1 MPSYI
6 ALIRKEPGS
15 DYGVEFPDF
24 PGCITAG
31 VDLDDARRMAAEA
44 LALHIQGMLE
54 DGETLP
60 APSQLRTGQDEP
72 HQPNGFLGLH
82 LVLGALP
89 AVYSAAADFAGT
101 VTARMRALVTSTPIA
116 LPALSNSMNTP
127 GATSSAPS

>member
-31 VDLDDARRMAAEA
+31 VDLDDARRMTAEA

-54 DGETLP
+54 DGQTLP
-60 APSQLRTGQDEP
+60 TPSKLPTG
-72 HQPNGFLGLH
+72 
-82 LVLGALP
+82 
-89 AVYSAAADFAGT
+89 
-101 VTARMRALVTSTPIA
+101 
-116 LPALSNSMNTP
+116 
-127 GATSSAPS
+127 

>member
-6 ALIRKEPGS
+6 ALIRKEPDS

-54 DGETLP
+54 DGEPLP
-60 APSQLRTGQDEP
+60 APSKLAAIMHDAANRDAVGFLLDTPAPASASVRVNVTLPQDLLEAIDRVAGNRSRFLAEAARSKLRTG
-72 HQPNGFLGLH
+72 
-82 LVLGALP
+82 
-89 AVYSAAADFAGT
+89 
-101 VTARMRALVTSTPIA
+101 
-116 LPALSNSMNTP
+116 
-127 GATSSAPS
+127 

>member
-60 APSQLRTGQDEP
+60 APSQLRTG
-72 HQPNGFLGLH
+72 
-82 LVLGALP
+82 
-89 AVYSAAADFAGT
+89 
-101 VTARMRALVTSTPIA
+101 
-116 LPALSNSMNTP
+116 
-127 GATSSAPS
+127 

>member
-44 LALHIQGMLE
+44 LALHIQGILE
-54 DGETLP
+54 DGQTLP
-60 APSQLRTGQDEP
+60 TPSKLPTG
-72 HQPNGFLGLH
+72 
-82 LVLGALP
+82 
-89 AVYSAAADFAGT
+89 
-101 VTARMRALVTSTPIA
+101 
-116 LPALSNSMNTP
+116 
-127 GATSSAPS
+127 